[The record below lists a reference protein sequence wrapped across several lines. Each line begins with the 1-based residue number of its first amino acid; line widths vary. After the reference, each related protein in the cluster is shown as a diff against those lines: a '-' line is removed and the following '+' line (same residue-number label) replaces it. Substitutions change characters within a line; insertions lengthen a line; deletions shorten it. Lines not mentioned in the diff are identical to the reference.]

1 MNFNQLHHQEKPLLL
16 ANVWDVTSAKTAEV
30 RGFDAIGTSSAG
42 MAALLGYEDGE
53 HMPFEILRFMVECIA
68 QSTLLPLSV
77 DIEAG
82 YSRDSSQVLANIEQ
96 LVLVL
101 ISKIA

>member
-16 ANVWDVTSAKTAEV
+16 ANVWDVPSAKTAEV

-53 HMPFEILRFMVECIA
+53 LMPFDALLLMVERTA
-68 QSTLLPLSV
+68 QSTPLPLSV
-77 DIEAG
+77 DEG
-82 YSRDSSQVLANIEQ
+82 FGRFYLA
-96 LVLVL
+96 
-101 ISKIA
+101 